1 MDILYNSKSIVSA
14 TEPAICEVVEFASGA
29 ADSINIIFSDSLN
42 QWTGWKPKKGDQLE
56 ATEGTY
62 KSGAMFIDDISQS
75 RSKFQLKGLS
85 TPLTAKTVNQ
95 KSWENVRLKAIFSE
109 IASKYGFGI
118 EFYGVENYLYERVD
132 QYERDFELLH
142 RLSVRE
148 GYNIKVN
155 NKKIVVYDERKLT
168 TKPINITPSDVI
180 GDYAYRDKTDEIMAA
195 CIVTGNGFK
204 SEAKS
209 SKIGGVLKIDESI
222 YSQAEGDRFAKNYLW
237 HSQKDEETMR
247 LAVELNSGIAGAS
260 LITLSGF
267 GIPDGTWIASEVFQK
282 LSNEKTGLILR
293 RWSNV

>member
-1 MDILYNSKSIVSA
+1 MDILYNSKSITSA
-14 TEPAICEVVEFASGA
+14 TEPAICEVVEFASGS
-29 ADSINIIFSDSLN
+29 ADSINIIFADSLN
-42 QWTGWKPKKGDQLE
+42 QWTGWNPKKGDQLD
-56 ATEGTY
+56 ATEGAY

-85 TPLTAKTVNQ
+85 TPLNAKTVNR
-95 KSWENVRLKAIFSE
+95 KSWENVRLKTIFSE

-118 EFYGVENYLYERVD
+118 EFYGVDNHLYERVD

-142 RLSVRE
+142 RMSVRE

-168 TKPINITPSDVI
+168 TKPITITLNDVI
-180 GDYAYRDKTDEIMAA
+180 GDYVYQDKTDGVMAS
-195 CIVTGNGFK
+195 CIVNGNGFK

-209 SKIGGVLKIDESI
+209 GKIGGVLKIDESI

-247 LAVELNSGIAGAS
+247 IAVEINSGIAAAS
-260 LITLSGF
+260 LIILSGF
-267 GIPDGTWIASEVFQK
+267 GRPDGTWIAAEVCQK
-282 LSNEKTGLILR
+282 ISSEKTGLILR
-293 RWSNV
+293 RWINV